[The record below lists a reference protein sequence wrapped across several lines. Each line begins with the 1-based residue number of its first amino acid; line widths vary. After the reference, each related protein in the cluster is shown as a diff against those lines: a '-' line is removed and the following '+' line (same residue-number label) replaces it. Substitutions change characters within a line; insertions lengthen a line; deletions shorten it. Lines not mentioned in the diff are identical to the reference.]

1 MLSWL
6 ILKPLA
12 VLTLVVGAVT
22 LPTPLPIGAPLIA
35 GSLAVL
41 VATSSTAR
49 AWLRAARYRY
59 GSVDDFLSRV
69 ETRLGRR
76 YGTHLKRTRPF
87 WKRARRQTG
96 IPINPKASKQPR
108 A

>member
-12 VLTLVVGAVT
+12 VVALLIGAVT

-35 GSLAVL
+35 VSLAVL

-49 AWLRAARYRY
+49 AWLRAARHRY
-59 GSVDDFLSRV
+59 GPVDDFLSRV

-87 WKRARRQTG
+87 WKRAGRRKT
-96 IPINPKASKQPR
+96 AS
-108 A
+108 